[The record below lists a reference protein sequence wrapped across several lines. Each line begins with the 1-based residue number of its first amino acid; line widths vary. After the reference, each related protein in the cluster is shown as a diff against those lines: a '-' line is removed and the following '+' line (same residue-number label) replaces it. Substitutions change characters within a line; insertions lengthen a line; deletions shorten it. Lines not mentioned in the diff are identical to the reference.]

1 MLKRF
6 LALALTAFAA
16 ALGWCVLVF
25 VTVSEGWL
33 RQPLVET
40 AEPAV
45 FFRAVREQLA
55 APHDGNISFI
65 LLEAGEVAGEF
76 HHSSGR
82 PVDGDSLYQVASLSK
97 WLSAWGVMVL
107 VQDGVVDLDA
117 PVSRYLSRWE
127 LPPSAFDRDG
137 VTARR
142 LLSHTAGLDDGLGY
156 AGFESPGA
164 VQSLEDSLAMA
175 ADASPGTAGAVRVA
189 REPGSGWDYSGGGY
203 TLLQLLVE
211 EVSGLAF
218 SDFMAA
224 RVFAPLGMT
233 RTTFDHGEA
242 LSLGVAE
249 NYRADGSIEPLR
261 YYTAQA
267 AASAFTSARDLTRF
281 LQAQAPGERGAAET
295 VLSRETQRL
304 MRRPHAAQLG
314 ADIWGLGVML
324 YAPNNAGDFIIGHD
338 GSNEPAINTAA
349 RLDPA
354 TGDGIVVLE
363 TGDPMLATRIAGE
376 WVFWKT
382 GRVDSLSFAAAFDGM
397 LKAMAAGLLVIVLAT
412 LVLAWRGRRGAR

>member
-1 MLKRF
+1 MLKR
-6 LALALTAFAA
+6 LLVLVLTALAA

-65 LLEAGEVAGEF
+65 LLEAGEVVRDF

-107 VQDGVVDLDA
+107 VQDGAVDLDA
-117 PVSRYLSRWE
+117 PVSHYLSRWE

-137 VTARR
+137 VTVRR

-156 AGFESPGA
+156 AGFDSPGA
-164 VQSLEDSLAMA
+164 VQSLEDSLSMA
-175 ADASPGTAGAVRVA
+175 ADASPGAAGTVRVA

-267 AASAFTSARDLTRF
+267 AASAFTSTRDLTLF
-281 LQAQAPGERGAAET
+281 LQAQAPGERGAAEA